1 MKGVS
6 EGGRQSGR
14 ENKMRMIASEHLDV
28 MSEPSSTFPYAAVRE
43 SPNADE
49 MFNLQN
55 QYLVVD
61 NID

>member
-1 MKGVS
+1 MKSVG

-28 MSEPSSTFPYAAVRE
+28 MNESSSNFTYAAAKE

-49 MFNLQN
+49 MLC
-55 QYLVVD
+55 L
-61 NID
+61 